1 MVVFESL
8 PYALYSALFVRSPF
22 CSAVYNSK
30 TQSPMCIERD
40 AMNDSGIYVSKIKED
55 GAAALD
61 GRLQE
66 GDKILSING
75 TKLENMAHRQVVNIF
90 RCAGNQVELHVL
102 KRPKEDVSVFLTR
115 KPAPAGW
122 TPSALPVLGFLLAL
136 SVCAVLVV
144 RRFRSS
150 N

>member
-1 MVVFESL
+1 MNGSL
-8 PYALYSALFVRSPF
+8 NSPTDPVNITLKRGPTGLGF
-22 CSAVYNSK
+22 NIVGGVD
-30 TQSPMCIERD
+30 QRD

-102 KRPKEDVSVFLTR
+102 KRPKEDWTR
-115 KPAPAGW
+115 HRPAPAGW

-136 SVCAVLVV
+136 SACAVLVV
-144 RRFRSS
+144 RRIRSS